1 MKKRRVRDGITFVG
15 SETGFRSNRCVV
27 CYVLFVF
34 ALALLL
40 PLSVKATVHA
50 DNSADIPA
58 LSVKGE

>member
-1 MKKRRVRDGITFVG
+1 MKKRRVREGITFVG
-15 SETGFRSNRCVV
+15 CETGSRSIRCVV
-27 CYVLFVF
+27 CYVLCVL
-34 ALALLL
+34 ALAVLL